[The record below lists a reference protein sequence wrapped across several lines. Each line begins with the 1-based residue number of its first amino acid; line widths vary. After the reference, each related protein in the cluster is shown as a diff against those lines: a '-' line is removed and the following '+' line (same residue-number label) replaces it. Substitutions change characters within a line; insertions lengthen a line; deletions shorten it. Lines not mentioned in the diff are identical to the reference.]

1 MAKIISID
9 MCGEIYSAVF
19 LPQVRAKSIYFP
31 FYLSIPKYY
40 LYLCSVVI
48 KRNC

>member
-1 MAKIISID
+1 
-9 MCGEIYSAVF
+9 MCGEIYRAVF
-19 LPQVRAKSIYFP
+19 LSPMRAKSIYFP